1 MGAPIQVALVI
12 NGTSSIHMTQEQRDI
27 AEQIARLRRLMV
39 DFNYPTL
46 LLVVEVAESLMR
58 EMRIAAATRHA
69 ERASRARSSITRD
82 VALGFGRWPRSQPH
96 GVHPVDG
103 RLPWLSPGGTA

>member
-58 EMRIAAATRHA
+58 EMRIAAATGTPRGP
-69 ERASRARSSITRD
+69 
-82 VALGFGRWPRSQPH
+82 VGRGPR
-96 GVHPVDG
+96 
-103 RLPWLSPGGTA
+103 